1 MKTNGLNC
9 LLDHRTHCHSVMT
22 TYSLENYLKLVEAA
36 YANRGGLAGQ
46 RGVLT
51 TSTAKRIRQRMI
63 KDLKAGAILPPVVL
77 GVIWDKPDT
86 SNLIALTQSQFE
98 NEMSTIPEKIVII
111 DGIQRTAV
119 MQEVA
124 NSVRTNDYRSATPV
138 RVEFWITENINS
150 LIYRMLVLNTEQVP
164 WNLRRQLEV
173 VFKPIVSEIQN
184 SVPDLKVIEVDN
196 KGKRTR
202 AGEYQTDKL
211 LELFLAF
218 GLRREKI
225 NLQERIAEEFARLDF
240 IEATANSRFI
250 EEFKTVLGYFVQ
262 FDKIFGNYRPRQT
275 TEERFKTGQDLFGSH
290 PAGIGFM
297 AAWARAI
304 MGRPGMERAEKEKQE
319 KFNELRQATELLLD
333 KLRKMDKKPLGKF
346 LDLAML
352 DQVVGHRV
360 SNLGDYERTFFL
372 KAFEALIEEKFKVDS
387 LAVCWQ
393 AGLAE

>member
-46 RGVLT
+46 RGVIT

-63 KDLKAGAILPPVVL
+63 EDLKAGAILPPVVL
-77 GVIWDKPDT
+77 GVIWDKPGT

-111 DGIQRTAV
+111 DGIQRTTAL
-119 MQEVA
+119 QEVA
-124 NSVRTNDYRSATPV
+124 NSVRADDYRNATQV
-138 RVEFWITENINS
+138 RVEFWITESINS
-150 LIYRMLVLNTEQVP
+150 LTYRMLILNTGQFP

-173 VFKPIVSEIQN
+173 VFKPMVSEIQN
-184 SVPDLKVIEVDN
+184 SIPDLKVIAVDD
-196 KGKRTR
+196 KERRTS
-202 AGEYQTDKL
+202 AGEYQADKL

-218 GLRREKI
+218 GLRQEKI

-240 IEATANSRFI
+240 IEATANSQFI

-262 FDKIFGNYRPRQT
+262 FDKIFGNYRPKQT

-297 AAWARAI
+297 VAWARAI
-304 MGRPGMERAEKEKQE
+304 MGRPGIDRTEEEKQ
-319 KFNELRQATELLLD
+319 KKLSELSNAATLLLV
-333 KLRKMDKKPLGKF
+333 KFQKMNPKQLGKF
-346 LDLAML
+346 LDLSTL
-352 DQVVGHRV
+352 NEVLGHRA
-360 SNLGDYERTFFL
+360 SKIGDYERAFFL
-372 KAFEALIEEKFKVDS
+372 KSFETLIEEKFKVDS
-387 LAVCWQ
+387 FTVCWR
-393 AGLAE
+393 AYSE